1 VSSEPPAIVI
11 VRDQP
16 IEAVQLRDLVDR
28 FFGDMV
34 KLVVDIERQL
44 VAAGGELH
52 ADAEAQ
58 LLEDGSRQT
67 DLWGA
72 NYYPGLGADDCIQYT
87 ALINIRP
94 AQGNRA
100 MEVQNPDIRRAMRG
114 IVHRLI
120 GRGESP

>member
-1 VSSEPPAIVI
+1 MDAE
-11 VRDQP
+11 
-16 IEAVQLRDLVDR
+16 QLRALVDG

-34 KLVVDIERQL
+34 ELVVDVERQI
-44 VAAGGELH
+44 VAVGGELH
-52 ADAEAQ
+52 ADAEAL

-67 DLWGA
+67 GLWGA
-72 NYYPGLGADDCIQYT
+72 NYYPGLGGEDCIQYT

-100 MEVQNPDIRRAMRG
+100 MEVQDAEIRRKVQG

-120 GRGESP
+120 GKGESL